1 MLLIHVDEEDTE
13 CSASPCKI
21 ILVTARTCF
30 QSGWRVI
37 LVGCGSIFI
46 ALGKEEFQ
54 KHFFVIIASFCF
66 SCGSFFFFFFFFSND
81 SGHWTE

>member
-1 MLLIHVDEEDTE
+1 MR
-13 CSASPCKI
+13 KI
-21 ILVTARTCF
+21 LNVLHHHAKLVTARTCF

-66 SCGSFFFFFFFFSND
+66 SCGSFFFFFLVMIVGIGQSKL
-81 SGHWTE
+81 H